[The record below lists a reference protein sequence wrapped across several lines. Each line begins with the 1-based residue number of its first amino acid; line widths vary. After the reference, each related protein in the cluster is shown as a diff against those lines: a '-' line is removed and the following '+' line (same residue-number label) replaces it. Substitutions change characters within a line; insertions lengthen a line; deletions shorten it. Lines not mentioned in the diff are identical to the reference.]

1 MWRKGCKT
9 LRALAAPAFAL
20 VLFAGAGH
28 AAEPSSPAAVV
39 ERFEVVESRPA
50 FGGTRFDEVGD
61 YQLVLGKA
69 HVRVSPQHPANRGI
83 VDLDHAPKTAEGDVR
98 YTADVVILRPRE
110 AAHARRVMIAEIPNR
125 GMRLALE
132 GVNGVDPMRDMAALR
147 QGKPLPAPF
156 SAPEA
161 AGGGFLYRRG
171 YTLVWVGWQ
180 ADLPRTGALL
190 RAELPVATENGKPIT
205 GRVEVTTV
213 FDTVEPRSAM
223 TLAYPAAPG
232 AEENAVLTV
241 RAKPGAPGRTLPRA
255 NWRLE
260 GRSKVIVERAADMDA
275 GALYQFT
282 YTATDPIVAG
292 LGFAA
297 TRDVLAFLRRGGPD
311 GAGVANPLAD
321 LRAAPCALADA
332 AACKASNGEA
342 VDLLIGIGGS
352 QSGRYLRDLLWQG
365 FNDDGAGRRVFDGLL
380 VQVAGSRKTFTNRR
394 WAEPGRFSR
403 QHEDPLVYGNQF
415 PFTYAVT
422 TDPVTGRRDGLFAT
436 CERTKSCPK
445 LFHVDGSSEFWNAGA
460 SLVFNDGAGHDL
472 PPPANVR
479 GYLIAG
485 APHAAGMVNASSQ
498 LAPNPLTA
506 SGTMRALMV
515 TMDQWLSAGTEPP
528 PSRWPQMARGELA
541 LPANRSAV
549 GFPDFAGLPYSGV
562 ANPVVVT
569 DYDVTPPRDDSKRAW
584 QVLVPTVD
592 ADGNDRPGIHA
603 PELAAPTGTYLP
615 WNPRKAGYAQGD
627 QSFLFGGYLPFA
639 LTAEAR
645 AAAHDPRLSIAER
658 YGDEA
663 GRRLKE
669 DEAKRRLVSER
680 LYLDADR

>member
-1 MWRKGCKT
+1 MARNGRNT
-9 LRALAAPAFAL
+9 LRALAAPAVAMAL
-20 VLFAGAGH
+20 SAGVAR
-28 AAEPSSPAAVV
+28 AAEPQPPAAVV

-50 FGGTRFDEVGD
+50 FGGARFGDVGD
-61 YQLVLGKA
+61 YQLIRGKA
-69 HVRVSPQHPANRGI
+69 HVRVSPEHPANRGI
-83 VDLDHAPKTAEGDVR
+83 VDLDHAPKTPEGEVR
-98 YTADVVILRPRE
+98 YTADVVILRPRD
-110 AAHARRVMIAEIPNR
+110 AAQARRVMIAEVPNR

-132 GVNGVDPMRDMAALR
+132 SANGVDPMHDMAALM
-147 QGKPLPAPF
+147 QGEPLPAPF
-156 SAPEA
+156 ATPAA

-180 ADLPRTGALL
+180 ADLPDAAALL
-190 RAELPVATENGKPIT
+190 RAELPAATENGRPIT
-205 GRVEVTTV
+205 GRVEATTV
-213 FDTVEPRSAM
+213 FDTAEPRSAM
-223 TLAYPAAPG
+223 ALPYPAAPG
-232 AEENAVLTV
+232 AEDDAVLSV
-241 RAKPGAPGRTLPRA
+241 RAKPDAPVRILPRA
-255 NWRLE
+255 SWRLE
-260 GRSKVIVERAADMDA
+260 GRRKVIVERAAEMDA
-275 GALYQFT
+275 GALYQFV

-297 TRDVLAFLRRGGPD
+297 TRDVLAFLRRGEPD
-311 GAGVANPLAD
+311 ASGAANPLAD
-321 LRAAPCALADA
+321 LRGAPCALADP
-332 AACKASNGEA
+332 AACTHARGDA
-342 VDLLIGIGGS
+342 VDLVIGVGGS

-394 WAEPGRFSR
+394 WGEPGRFSR

-436 CERTKSCPK
+436 CERLDTCPK
-445 LFHVDGSSEFWNAGA
+445 VFHIDGSSEFWNAGA

-479 GYLIAG
+479 AYMIAG
-485 APHAAGMVNASSQ
+485 APHAARMVNASSL
-498 LAPNPLTA
+498 LAPNPLNA
-506 SGTMRALMV
+506 AGVNRALIV
-515 TMDQWLSAGTEPP
+515 AMDQWLSAGVEPP
-528 PSRWPQMARGELA
+528 PSRWPSLARGELA
-541 LPANRSAV
+541 PPAQQSAV
-549 GFPDFAGLPYSGV
+549 GFPDYAGLPYSGV

-569 DYDVTPPRDDSKRAW
+569 DYDVTPPRSDPARAW

-592 ADGNDRPGIHA
+592 ADGNDRPGIHL
-603 PELAAPTGTYLP
+603 PQLAAPAGTYLP

-627 QSFLFGGYLPFA
+627 LSFLFGGYAPFA
-639 LTAEAR
+639 ATAEAR

-663 GRRLKE
+663 GRRRKE
-669 DEAKRRLVSER
+669 DAARRQLVSER